1 MWAAAAPS
9 LPNLHPSSW
18 VSAGLANVWGG
29 SQQSGEEY
37 LGLPLA
43 DTEMG
48 PDRHGSF
55 SPAEPPATLYE
66 PPSQETTPTLQ
77 DQRSLPDGS

>member
-9 LPNLHPSSW
+9 LSSLHPSSW
-18 VSAGLANVWGG
+18 APAGLATLWGG

-48 PDRHGSF
+48 PDRHVSF
-55 SPAEPPATLYE
+55 SPETPATLYE
-66 PPSQETTPTLQ
+66 PPSQETTAPSH
-77 DQRSLPDGS
+77 DQRSLPGGS